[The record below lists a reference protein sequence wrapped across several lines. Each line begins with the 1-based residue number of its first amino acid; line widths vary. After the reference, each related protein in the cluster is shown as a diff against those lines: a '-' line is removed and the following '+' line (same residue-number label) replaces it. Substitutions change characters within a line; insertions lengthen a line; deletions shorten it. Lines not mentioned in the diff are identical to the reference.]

1 MFQDKI
7 FKGLITAVTCM
18 VVLAV
23 FCLALA
29 LIAGVIFW
37 VFWMAVIIALAF
49 AILIGYVRVRRFFTR
64 NVKSDI
70 AVKTKI

>member
-7 FKGLITAVTCM
+7 FKGLITVVTCM